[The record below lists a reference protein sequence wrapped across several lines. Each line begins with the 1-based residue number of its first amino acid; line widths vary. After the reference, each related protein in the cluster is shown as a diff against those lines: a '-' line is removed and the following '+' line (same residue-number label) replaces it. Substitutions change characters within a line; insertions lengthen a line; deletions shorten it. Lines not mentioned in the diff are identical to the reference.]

1 MTLITL
7 LIWTL
12 ACCSFTGS
20 VTQQHF
26 RRDALP
32 VLSLHLRWLM
42 HDLCLCAGC
51 SGQMTVTQP
60 PVVTSTPGSTV
71 TLTCKT
77 NPSVG
82 SNYFGAYLSWYQQK
96 PGQAPKLLIY
106 YASTLNSG
114 TPSRFSG
121 SGSGS
126 SFTLTIRGVQSEDA
140 AVYYCQSYHE
150 VRGAAVFTQW
160 FRAVQKPPSVRRRD
174 MSCYSRKRV
183 GHRPVNRD
191 WQ

>member
-42 HDLCLCAGC
+42 YDLCLCAGC
-51 SGQMTVTQP
+51 SGQVTVTQP

-71 TLTCKT
+71 TLTCNT
-77 NPSVG
+77 NPSVY
-82 SNYFGAYLSWYQQK
+82 SDDYLSWYQQK

-106 YASTLNSG
+106 RASTLNSG

-126 SFTLTIRGVQSEDA
+126 SFTLTISGVQSEDA
-140 AVYYCQSYHE
+140 AVYYCQSDHNLNR
-150 VRGAAVFTQW
+150 VSMFTQW

>member
-42 HDLCLCAGC
+42 YDLCLCAGC

-60 PVVTSTPGSTV
+60 PVVTFTPGSTV

-77 NPSVG
+77 NPSVY
-82 SNYFGAYLSWYQQK
+82 SNSNGVFLSWYQQK

-106 YASTLNSG
+106 TCINSIIQEL
-114 TPSRFSG
+114 PLDSVAVEAA
-121 SGSGS
+121 
-126 SFTLTIRGVQSEDA
+126 LTSL
-140 AVYYCQSYHE
+140 
-150 VRGAAVFTQW
+150 W
-160 FRAVQKPPSVRRRD
+160 PSVEFRLKMLEIITVSVIIAVECSHSD
-174 MSCYSRKRV
+174 LEPYKNLPQFDWSET
-183 GHRPVNRD
+183 GLLQLHRE
-191 WQ
+191 

>member
-42 HDLCLCAGC
+42 YDLCLCAGC
-51 SGQMTVTQP
+51 SGQVTVTQP

-71 TLTCKT
+71 TLTCNT
-77 NPSVG
+77 NPSVY
-82 SNYFGAYLSWYQQK
+82 SNNRLSWYQQK

-106 YASTLNSG
+106 RASSLESG

-126 SFTLTIRGVQSEDA
+126 SFTLTISGVQSEDA
-140 AVYYCQSYHE
+140 AVYYCQSYHYIS
-150 VRGAAVFTQW
+150 GAAVFTQW

>member
-42 HDLCLCAGC
+42 YDLCLCAGC

-60 PVVTSTPGSTV
+60 PVVTFTPGSTV

-77 NPSVG
+77 NPSVTG
-82 SNYFGAYLSWYQQK
+82 TLIICPGTSRNLDRLPSFLYTIHQLYNQELPLDSVAVEAALTSLWPSEEFRVKMQQFTTVR
-96 PGQAPKLLIY
+96 
-106 YASTLNSG
+106 AS
-114 TPSRFSG
+114 
-121 SGSGS
+121 
-126 SFTLTIRGVQSEDA
+126 II
-140 AVYYCQSYHE
+140 
-150 VRGAAVFTQW
+150 
-160 FRAVQKPPSVRRRD
+160 
-174 MSCYSRKRV
+174 
-183 GHRPVNRD
+183 
-191 WQ
+191 